1 MKEIENLE
9 QEKQNINAEKEQV
22 ETELNRKQEMLHIEL
37 KEKENLEQ
45 ILSQLQMKVVSGGEA
60 LEEKER
66 EKSKA
71 YRAYQIKLK
80 KQKQKERQLLEE
92 KVKAE
97 EEMLNANRQYKDMQ
111 EEVQENRIIIDKLK
125 QKYNAAQMEIKDLQ
139 NE

>member
-111 EEVQENRIIIDKLK
+111 EEV
-125 QKYNAAQMEIKDLQ
+125 
-139 NE
+139 